1 MTTVNKLNTLF
12 NSIGVNTIKNEQ
24 TSIDIIKEYTQLFFD
39 NKLVNKN
46 YSILNV
52 LGVKNGSGIINHL
65 RNFHNLNMVNDAR
78 KALVDKIFLPIANF
92 EELVVVEKKE
102 NDTKAKSKLEK
113 NLDKA
118 NKKTVVEIDSAIK
131 KSEESIRNNA
141 IRTTAN
147 RIIFPTLLLI
157 SKGKDFF
164 QFDKNQVK
172 VFLKSLSDEQIKKVF
187 GFDRNKA
194 DVNSMNCNLTVLEKL
209 AKAVLINVELQDRT
223 ESQQQSE
230 ELEVATDE
238 IVASEYSE
246 SKAKNMVKSIC
257 SMLDYLD
264 NNNSYNEIMD
274 IQRHLEQLE
283 NYGLEIADLVE
294 PVRKQGKNLE
304 ILGSCHVVEFDKI
317 NDLKATNFEELQ
329 NKFLKAYSKIVA

>member
-1 MTTVNKLNTLF
+1 MTQVNKLNTLF
-12 NSIGVNTIKNEQ
+12 NSIGINTIKNEQ

-78 KALVDKIFLPIANF
+78 KSLVDKIFLPIANF
-92 EELVVVEKKE
+92 ESLVMVEKKE
-102 NDTKAKSKLEK
+102 DTKGKSKLEK

-223 ESQQQSE
+223 ETQEQSE
-230 ELEVATDE
+230 ELELATE
-238 IVASEYSE
+238 EVTKSEYSE
-246 SKAKNMVKSIC
+246 EKAKNMVKSIC

-264 NNNSYNEIMD
+264 SNNSYNEIMD

-294 PVRKQGKNLE
+294 PVRKQGKNVE

-317 NDLKATNFEELQ
+317 NDLQATNFEDLQ
-329 NKFLKAYSKIVA
+329 SKFLKAYSKITA